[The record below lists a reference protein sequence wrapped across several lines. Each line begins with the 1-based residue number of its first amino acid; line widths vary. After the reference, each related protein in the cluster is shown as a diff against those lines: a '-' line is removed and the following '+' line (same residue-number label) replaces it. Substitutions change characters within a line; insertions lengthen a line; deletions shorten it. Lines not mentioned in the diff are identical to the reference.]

1 MGHSAGGHL
10 ALLYAYKNPTQID
23 LVISEAGPT
32 HFVDYN
38 NNIIVNNGDIFS
50 MTGIAWNANGV
61 YSNEDK
67 RLLKQASPYWI
78 VEGTSDKS
86 IFPYTILASGNGVG
100 PYIGVNTYEGP
111 EGDGLIPASQSK
123 NLEDALNPWAN
134 RVAVGTYPNVS
145 EIEIGDYCIRFSFAT
160 VGHGEFGEG
169 KMVCPNVVIEENDD
183 TEVKALKTF
192 IQDYYNTISN
202 KLQELAQQEN

>member
-1 MGHSAGGHL
+1 MGYSAGGYL

-38 NNIIVNNGDIFS
+38 NDIIVNNGDIFS
-50 MTGIAWNANGV
+50 MTGIAWDANGV

-86 IFPYTILASGNGVG
+86 IFPYTILAYGNGLPDVG
-100 PYIGVNTYEGP
+100 YNY
-111 EGDGLIPASQSK
+111 GDENGNGILDDGDRLIPFTQATALQNVLGESK
-123 NLEDALNPWAN
+123 CSLFELIN
-134 RVAVGTYPNVS
+134 
-145 EIEIGDYCIRFSFAT
+145 
-160 VGHGEFGEG
+160 VGHNDFGEG
-169 KMVCPNVVIEENDD
+169 DNNKNIYPSSNNPDSIAYFLGFETAITNH
-183 TEVKALKTF
+183 LK
-192 IQDYYNTISN
+192 NN
-202 KLQELAQQEN
+202 